1 MMHVPAILVQG
12 LDAIQ
17 ILLTVAIPVLVCQVS
32 MEQIVLRILMSVL
45 KVLRVN
51 MEVLVSTQLDP
62 SSAAVKR

>member
-45 KVLRVN
+45 KVLLVN
-51 MEVLVSTQLDP
+51 MEVLVSTQLDL

>member
-1 MMHVPAILVQG
+1 MMLVPAILVQG

>member
-12 LDAIQ
+12 PDAIQ

-45 KVLRVN
+45 KVLLVN
-51 MEVLVSTQLDP
+51 MEVLVSTQLDL

>member
-45 KVLRVN
+45 KVLLVN

>member
-1 MMHVPAILVQG
+1 MMLVPAILVQG

-45 KVLRVN
+45 KVLLVN